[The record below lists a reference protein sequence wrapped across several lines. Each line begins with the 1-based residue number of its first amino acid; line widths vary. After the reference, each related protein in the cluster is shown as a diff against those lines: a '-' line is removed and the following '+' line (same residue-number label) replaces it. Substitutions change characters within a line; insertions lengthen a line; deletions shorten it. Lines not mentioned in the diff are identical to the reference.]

1 MRFYKNKYHA
11 RSNKQSWNLFVFL
24 TNLEICFCLHM
35 FHIGINFNKMLFS
48 IADNINIYEH
58 IKSVYLVS
66 NESFFKKEMVK
77 FLNSILFVDK
87 YYNTRALF
95 T

>member
-1 MRFYKNKYHA
+1 MQEATNRVGTY
-11 RSNKQSWNLFVFL
+11 LFFL

-48 IADNINIYEH
+48 FADNINIYEH

-66 NESFFKKEMVK
+66 NESFF
-77 FLNSILFVDK
+77 
-87 YYNTRALF
+87 
-95 T
+95 